1 MNNKLFEL
9 LMELDIKYEEEISHY
24 FKAPKDIREEIADNI
39 ANLLIS
45 DTKGIPIKINK
56 VMVGLK
62 KMIIDLEKREDYEK
76 CDLFTKV
83 EKKISERLEYI
94 L

>member
-1 MNNKLFEL
+1 
-9 LMELDIKYEEEISHY
+9 MELDIKYEEEISHY